1 MMNTLT
7 PSKIP
12 AYKKLILLVSVVIP
26 IVVGILF
33 TMKKI
38 PGNLSFLPPIY
49 AGFNAATAMLL
60 ISALVAIKNG
70 WVEVH
75 RMFVRLALML
85 SLLFLVCYVAY
96 HLTSDPTYYGDIDH
110 NGILSEAEKIKAGSW
125 RIIYF
130 ITLISHVGLSMVV
143 IPLVL
148 FSYLNAWAGNYEK
161 HKQLVRFS
169 FPIWLYVAI
178 TGVLVYWMISPY
190 YG

>member
-70 WVEVH
+70 RVEVH

-125 RIIYF
+125 RIN
-130 ITLISHVGLSMVV
+130 V
-143 IPLVL
+143 I
-148 FSYLNAWAGNYEK
+148 K
-161 HKQLVRFS
+161 
-169 FPIWLYVAI
+169 
-178 TGVLVYWMISPY
+178 
-190 YG
+190 